1 MIIDNSKGFTKIL
14 ADEGKKITNSE
25 RSFFSDFIYLGK
37 NDSPDNYEEV
47 GREIWKHFIEEENPD
62 VVELQERVK
71 DVQEDVKTLQETS
84 DTLNESQLMTDETV
98 NIVMEAV
105 TDSDEKHENL
115 TDVVLLAIDE
125 MYQMLEPLEEDTTTL
140 SMDSMCEV
148 STCSLSATK
157 TLSNINIKE
166 GHIMVQLYAVMV
178 QRGLKT
184 IEQVPARYRDQ
195 VKALLDAVEE

>member
-1 MIIDNSKGFTKIL
+1 MQVISNDKMVKLI
-14 ADEGKKITNSE
+14 ADEGMKITNTE
-25 RSFFSDFIYLGK
+25 RTLWVENIFLPPSTDINGF
-37 NDSPDNYEEV
+37 EEV

-148 STCSLSATK
+148 STYSLSAPK

>member
-125 MYQMLEPLEEDTTTL
+125 MYQMLEPLEEDTATL
-140 SMDSMCEV
+140 SMTTDCEI
-148 STCSLSATK
+148 STCSLSAPK